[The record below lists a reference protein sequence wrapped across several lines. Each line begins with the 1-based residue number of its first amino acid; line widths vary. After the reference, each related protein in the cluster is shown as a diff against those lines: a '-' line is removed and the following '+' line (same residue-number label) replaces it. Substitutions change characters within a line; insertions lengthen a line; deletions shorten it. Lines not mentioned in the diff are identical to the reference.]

1 MNSVIMQIASKY
13 VRALLLLFAVIVL
26 LRGHNFPGGGFIGG
40 LLAGMSIVMKGF
52 VYHIED
58 VRAGMRIKP
67 DGYIALGL
75 SLILVSVI
83 PGVLQDAEYM
93 KGVWT
98 TISLPFSV
106 EVKMGTPLL
115 FDIGVFFA
123 VIGVSTMFLFSL
135 KRAE

>member
-1 MNSVIMQIASKY
+1 MQIASKY

-52 VYHIED
+52 VHHVDD

-67 DGYIALGL
+67 DGYIAIGL
-75 SLILVSVI
+75 SLILVSVV
-83 PGVLQDAEYM
+83 PGAIGGAEYM

-98 TISLPFSV
+98 AIQLPFSG
-106 EVKMGTPLL
+106 ELKIGTPLL
-115 FDIGVFFA
+115 FDIGVFFG

-135 KRAE
+135 KKVE